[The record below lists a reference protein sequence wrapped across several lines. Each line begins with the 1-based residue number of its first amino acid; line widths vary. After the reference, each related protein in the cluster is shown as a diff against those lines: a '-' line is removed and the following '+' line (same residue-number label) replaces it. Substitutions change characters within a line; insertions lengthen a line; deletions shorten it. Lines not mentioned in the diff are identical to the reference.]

1 MRSPRTC
8 RRCASGSVRNCDC
21 GERLSPSWRGGRV
34 ELARLTARAT
44 AALGRAG
51 WVRGR
56 RRESIPGGLAAASMR
71 RTLPRTQPARPLTAS
86 GGRPPRKKEGR
97 AEAGRALRLLG
108 AEHGSALQRAMQ
120 DQRKRTRRRPR
131 PFSFPSVRQKPN
143 ALAHRH
149 RETVGGG
156 AVWVGRTVGAM
167 DGAIEPP
174 WVRALCLRSTASQA
188 PERTAASGWAGL
200 GVYGVSW
207 QPTPPH
213 PTSRKPEPL
222 WLLTLTLTL
231 TLPAAGGPPRVS
243 AAPPH
248 PVRSGSSPRCRQYRS
263 SRSGSSPDT
272 AGDSPRRSSTPAPG
286 TRSRW

>member
-21 GERLSPSWRGGRV
+21 GERLSPSWRVGWSR
-34 ELARLTARAT
+34 RAK

-71 RTLPRTQPARPLTAS
+71 RTLPRTQPARPLTVS

-108 AEHGSALQRAMQ
+108 AEHGSALQRALQ
-120 DQRKRTRRRPR
+120 DQRKRTRRKPR
-131 PFSFPSVRQKPN
+131 PFSFPSVRHQPMLLPTVTGKLSK
-143 ALAHRH
+143 AGRGRLA
-149 RETVGGG
+149 G
-156 AVWVGRTVGAM
+156 
-167 DGAIEPP
+167 P
-174 WVRALCLRSTASQA
+174 QA
-188 PERTAASGWAGL
+188 PWMAPTSPHGW
-200 GVYGVSW
+200 VHGVSC
-207 QPTPPH
+207 QPPPSR
-213 PTSRKPEPL
+213 PTISNPEPL

-248 PVRSGSSPRCRQYRS
+248 PARSGSSRRCHQYRS

-272 AGDSPRRSSTPAPG
+272 AGGSPRRSSTPAPG

>member
-1 MRSPRTC
+1 MRLPRIC
-8 RRCASGSVRNCDC
+8 RRCASAFARNCDSSQ
-21 GERLSPSWRGGRV
+21 RLSPSWRGLGR
-34 ELARLTARAT
+34 ELHEAT

-56 RRESIPGGLAAASMR
+56 RRESVPGGLAAASMR
-71 RTLPRTQPARPLTAS
+71 RTLPRTQPARPLTVS
-86 GGRPPRKKEGR
+86 CGGPPRKKEKKSRSGSR
-97 AEAGRALRLLG
+97 AAL
-108 AEHGSALQRAMQ
+108 A
-120 DQRKRTRRRPR
+120 RKQTNKKDAANAASFL
-131 PFSFPSVRQKPN
+131 FSISSSVAH

-188 PERTAASGWAGL
+188 PERTAASGWAGPRR
-200 GVYGVSW
+200 GVHGVSC
-207 QPTPPH
+207 QPTPPR
-213 PTSRKPEPL
+213 PTHRNPEPL
-222 WLLTLTLTL
+222 WLWLWL
-231 TLPAAGGPPRVS
+231 LPAAGGPPRVS

-248 PVRSGSSPRCRQYRS
+248 PTRSGSSRRYRQCRS
-263 SRSGSSPDT
+263 SRSGSWPGT
-272 AGDSPRRSSTPAPG
+272 AGDSPRRSSTSVPD